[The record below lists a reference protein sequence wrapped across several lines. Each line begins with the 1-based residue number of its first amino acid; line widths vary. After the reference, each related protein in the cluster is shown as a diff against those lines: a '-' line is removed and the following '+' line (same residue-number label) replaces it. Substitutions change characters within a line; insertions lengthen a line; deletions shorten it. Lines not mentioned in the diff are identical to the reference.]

1 MKDKIIEKMYEISK
15 IPYQKYV
22 KRNKPWQTTKS
33 ELLAYPT
40 DSLGYNL
47 GKFLNDNNFEIQ
59 SKLEDHDIIHIL
71 TNTGITVEDEIAM
84 QYYLLGNGKKSL
96 YLFMVVISGTL
107 CYPIRIQKFIRAYKR
122 GKKSHRFYDLHF
134 EKLLHIPITT
144 IRQTFNI
151 E

>member
-22 KRNKPWQTTKS
+22 KTNKPWQVTKS

-40 DSLGYNL
+40 DSLGQNL
-47 GKFLNDNNFEIQ
+47 GKFLNDNNFNIQ

-96 YLFMVVISGTL
+96 YLFMVILSGTL
-107 CYPIRIQKFIRAYKR
+107 FYSTQIREFIRQYKR
-122 GKKSHRFYDLHF
+122 GKKAHRFYDLNF
-134 EKLLHIPITT
+134 EKLLFVPMAN

-151 E
+151 Q